1 MTALLHPSY
10 FPSIVSLSV
19 IVNAGHILLE
29 AADNFQ
35 KQTYRNRMYIYGANG
50 RLILQVPIKHTKAD
64 GHQLYKDVRV
74 ENAFP
79 WQARHWK
86 SLETAYR
93 SSPYFEYYEDALRPL
108 FVEQHSSLLDLNVKT
123 IETISLLLGF
133 ELKFTRTTSYLK
145 GADTVV
151 DHRYLVNAKREAP
164 FSLERYPQVFE
175 EKHGFLPNL
184 SILDLLFNEGPHALE
199 YLRRQKIPR
208 LSDL

>member
-108 FVEQHSSLLDLNVKT
+108 FVEQHSSLLDLK
-123 IETISLLLGF
+123 
-133 ELKFTRTTSYLK
+133 Y
-145 GADTVV
+145 
-151 DHRYLVNAKREAP
+151 HRQPTCTEGNLNCLYQ
-164 FSLERYPQVFE
+164 QVFLLHQE
-175 EKHGFLPNL
+175 
-184 SILDLLFNEGPHALE
+184 SIPDTH
-199 YLRRQKIPR
+199 YL
-208 LSDL
+208 